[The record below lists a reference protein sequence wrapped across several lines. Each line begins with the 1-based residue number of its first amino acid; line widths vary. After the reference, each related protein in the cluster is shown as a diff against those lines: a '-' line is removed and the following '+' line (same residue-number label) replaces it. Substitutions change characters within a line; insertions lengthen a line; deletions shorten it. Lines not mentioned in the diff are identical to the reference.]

1 VINRGKIVADGSVEE
16 LASQAEGALRLSVEA
31 LGDGVA
37 DAIAGLEGVLSIDE
51 TRQRDARTAVTFSA
65 DASKELRPA
74 VFELAKEKGWTLYE
88 LHQEARDLEDLFR
101 ELTGGER

>member
-1 VINRGKIVADGSVEE
+1 M
-16 LASQAEGALRLSVEA
+16 RLSVEA
-31 LGDGVA
+31 EGDGIA
-37 DAIAGLEGVLSIDE
+37 EAIRGLDGVLSIDE
-51 TRQRDARTAVTFSA
+51 TQQRDARTAISFSA
-65 DASKELRPA
+65 EASKELRPA